1 MSLRTKYIIFQ
12 FILLLSFITGAS
24 AQDTVRNVNLTLDDV
39 IEMAIEQS
47 PSMKYYQNRNVN
59 YYWRWKNFRANFR
72 PQLGISGD
80 LPDYRITN
88 EPVQQNDG
96 SIEFRQISQ
105 LRTTADMALQQIIP
119 QTGTTIYGAS
129 SLYRVQDYNK
139 NTVEWSG
146 APFYIG
152 FVQPLFAYN
161 YWKWARKTEP
171 LVYEE
176 SQKFYIESV
185 ERVSLN
191 SASRFFNYLRI
202 QTNYNLAA
210 NNLKNSEDNLRIAEV
225 KQDLGSIS
233 ENDFSRIKLSVL
245 NATKSLNKSSMDL
258 KNADFEL
265 KSYIGMDQNT
275 DIRLTIPIEMELFY
289 IDPQKA
295 LTQTLANRKEGPEFK
310 RRLIQAD
317 RDLVR
322 AKRNTGLRTTL
333 RGSYGTTN
341 VAESLSGVYDEPD
354 NQQSVRLSINI
365 PILDWGKSASAVKL
379 AESQRELVIYGVE
392 RERLDFER
400 EIVVQVEQFNLL
412 KVQIETANEADKVAE
427 NGYQISLKKF
437 QNGEISITDLNI
449 SLSEREK
456 AKRDYISSIEDYWE
470 SYYFI
475 RILTLYD
482 FQWDLRINYINPSMT
497 SK

>member
-1 MSLRTKYIIFQ
+1 MKKIIIFQ
-12 FILLLSFITGAS
+12 SILILSIVSNAI
-24 AQDTVRNVNLTLDDV
+24 AQDTIRNVKLTLDDV
-39 IEMAIEQS
+39 IELAIEQS
-47 PSMKYYQNRNVN
+47 PSIKYYQNRNVN

-72 PQLGISGD
+72 PQLGLSGD

-88 EPVQQNDG
+88 EPVQQPDG
-96 SIEFRQISQ
+96 SIQFRQISQ
-105 LRTTADMALQQIIP
+105 LSTTADLALEQIIP
-119 QTGTTIYGAS
+119 QTGTKIYGAS
-129 SLYRVQDYNK
+129 SLYRVQDYNN
-139 NTVEWSG
+139 NTIEWSG
-146 APFYIG
+146 SPFYIG

-191 SASRFFNYLRI
+191 SASRFFNYLGI

-225 KQDLGSIS
+225 KRDLGQIS
-233 ENDFSRIKLSVL
+233 ENDYSRIKLSVL

-275 DIRLTIPIEMELFY
+275 DIELIVPLEMNLFY
-289 IDPQKA
+289 IDPDKA
-295 LTQTLANRKEGPEFK
+295 LAETLANRKEGPEFE
-310 RRLIQAD
+310 RRLIEAD
-317 RDLVR
+317 RELVR

-341 VAESLSGVYDEPD
+341 AAPTLGGVYEEPD
-354 NQQSVRLSINI
+354 NQQTLRLSVNI

-379 AESQRELVIYGVE
+379 AESQRELVVYGVE

-400 EIVVQVEQFNLL
+400 EVVVQVEQFNLL

-427 NGYQISLKKF
+427 NGYLISLKKF

-482 FQWDLRINYINPSMT
+482 FQWDLKINYTNPSL
-497 SK
+497 SLN

>member
-1 MSLRTKYIIFQ
+1 MKKIIIFQ
-12 FILLLSFITGAS
+12 SILILSIVSNAI
-24 AQDTVRNVNLTLDDV
+24 AQDTIRNVKLTLNDV
-39 IEMAIEQS
+39 IELAIEQS
-47 PSMKYYQNRNVN
+47 PSIKYYQNRNVN

-72 PQLGISGD
+72 PQLGLSGD

-88 EPVQQNDG
+88 EPVQQPDG
-96 SIEFRQISQ
+96 SIQFRQISQ
-105 LRTTADMALQQIIP
+105 LSTTADLALEQIIP
-119 QTGTTIYGAS
+119 QTGTKIYGAS
-129 SLYRVQDYNK
+129 SLYRVQDYNN
-139 NTVEWSG
+139 NTIEWSG
-146 APFYIG
+146 SPFYIG

-191 SASRFFNYLRI
+191 SASRFFNYLGI

-225 KQDLGSIS
+225 KRDLGQIS
-233 ENDFSRIKLSVL
+233 ENDYSRIKLSVL

-275 DIRLTIPIEMELFY
+275 DIELIVPLEMDLFY
-289 IDPQKA
+289 IDPDKA
-295 LTQTLANRKEGPEFK
+295 LAETLANRKEGPEFE
-310 RRLIQAD
+310 RRLIEAD
-317 RDLVR
+317 RELVR

-341 VAESLSGVYDEPD
+341 AAPTLGGVYEEPD
-354 NQQSVRLSINI
+354 NQQTLRLSVNI

-379 AESQRELVIYGVE
+379 AESQRELVVYGVE

-400 EIVVQVEQFNLL
+400 EVVVQVEQFNLL

-427 NGYQISLKKF
+427 NGYLISLKKF

-482 FQWDLRINYINPSMT
+482 FQWDLKINYTNPSL
-497 SK
+497 SLN

>member
-1 MSLRTKYIIFQ
+1 MKKIIIFQ
-12 FILLLSFITGAS
+12 SILILSIVSNAI
-24 AQDTVRNVNLTLDDV
+24 AQDTIRNVKLTLNDV
-39 IEMAIEQS
+39 IELAIEQS
-47 PSMKYYQNRNVN
+47 PSIKYYQNRNVN

-72 PQLGISGD
+72 PQLGLSGD

-88 EPVQQNDG
+88 EPVQQPDG
-96 SIEFRQISQ
+96 SIQFRQISQ
-105 LRTTADMALQQIIP
+105 LSTTADLALEQIIP
-119 QTGTTIYGAS
+119 QTGTKIYGAS
-129 SLYRVQDYNK
+129 SLYRVQDYNN
-139 NTVEWSG
+139 NTIEWSG
-146 APFYIG
+146 SPFYIG

-191 SASRFFNYLRI
+191 SASRFFNYLGI

-225 KQDLGSIS
+225 KRDLGQIS
-233 ENDFSRIKLSVL
+233 ENDYSRIKLSVL

-275 DIRLTIPIEMELFY
+275 DIELIVPLEMNLFY
-289 IDPQKA
+289 IDPDKA
-295 LTQTLANRKEGPEFK
+295 LAETLANRKEGPEFE
-310 RRLIQAD
+310 RRLIEAD
-317 RDLVR
+317 RELVR

-341 VAESLSGVYDEPD
+341 AAPTLGGVYEEPD
-354 NQQSVRLSINI
+354 NQQTLRLSVNI

-379 AESQRELVIYGVE
+379 AESQRELVVYGVE

-400 EIVVQVEQFNLL
+400 EVVVQVEQFNLL

-427 NGYQISLKKF
+427 NGYLISLKKF

-482 FQWDLRINYINPSMT
+482 FQWDLKINYTNPSL
-497 SK
+497 SLN

>member
-1 MSLRTKYIIFQ
+1 
-12 FILLLSFITGAS
+12 
-24 AQDTVRNVNLTLDDV
+24 
-39 IEMAIEQS
+39 
-47 PSMKYYQNRNVN
+47 MKYYQNRNVN

-72 PQLGISGD
+72 PQLGLSGN

-88 EPVQQNDG
+88 EPVQQPDG
-96 SIEFRQISQ
+96 SIKFQQISQ
-105 LRTTADMALQQIIP
+105 LRTTADLALSQIVP
-119 QTGTTIYGAS
+119 HTGTTIYGAS

-139 NTVEWSG
+139 NTVDWSG
-146 APFYIG
+146 SPFYIG

-161 YWKWARKTEP
+161 YWRWARKTEP
-171 LVYEE
+171 LLYEE
-176 SQKFYIESV
+176 SQKRFIESV
-185 ERVSLN
+185 ERVSLS

-225 KQDLGSIS
+225 KKSLGQIS

-275 DIRLTIPIEMELFY
+275 DIELSIPLNMELFY
-289 IDPQKA
+289 IDPERA
-295 LTQTLANRKEGPEFK
+295 LEETLANRKEGPEFK

-322 AKRNTGLRTTL
+322 AKRNTGLSTTL
-333 RGSYGTTN
+333 RGSYGTSNNSST
-341 VAESLSGVYDEPD
+341 LGGVYEEPE
-354 NQQSVRLSINI
+354 NQQTLRLSVNI

-400 EIVVQVEQFNLL
+400 EVVVEVEQFNLL

-427 NGYQISLKKF
+427 NGYQIALKKF

-456 AKRDYISSIEDYWE
+456 AKRDYISSIEQYWE
-470 SYYFI
+470 AYYFI

-482 FQWDLRINYINPSMT
+482 FQWDLKISYTNPSL
-497 SK
+497 SVN

>member
-1 MSLRTKYIIFQ
+1 MRKFIFIHLVIILAFWQ
-12 FILLLSFITGAS
+12 VLH
-24 AQDTVRNVNLTLDDV
+24 AQEVDTVENVKLTLDNV
-39 IEMAIEQS
+39 IELAIEQS

-72 PQLGISGD
+72 PQLGLSGN

-88 EPVQQNDG
+88 EPVQQPDG
-96 SIEFRQISQ
+96 SIEFKQISQ
-105 LRTTADMALQQIIP
+105 LRTSADMALRQIIP

-129 SLYRVQDYNK
+129 SLYRVQDYNN
-139 NTVEWSG
+139 NTIEWSG
-146 APFYIG
+146 SPFYIG

-191 SASRFFNYLRI
+191 SASRFFRYLRI

-225 KQDLGSIS
+225 KRKLGQIS
-233 ENDFSRIKLSVL
+233 ENDYSRIKLSVL
-245 NATKSLNKSSMDL
+245 NATKSLNSSSMDL

-265 KSYIGMDQNT
+265 KSYIGMNQNT
-275 DIRLTIPIEMELFY
+275 DIELSIPLNMELFY
-289 IDPQKA
+289 IDPDKA
-295 LTQTLANRKEGPEFK
+295 LEQTLANRKEGPEFQ
-310 RRLIQAD
+310 RRLIEAD
-317 RDLVR
+317 RELIR
-322 AKRNTGLRTTL
+322 AKRNTGLSTTL
-333 RGSYGTTN
+333 SGSYGTSNNAPT
-341 VAESLSGVYDEPD
+341 LSGVYDEPE
-354 NQQSVRLSINI
+354 NQQTLRLSVNI

-379 AESQRELVIYGVE
+379 AESRRELVVYDVE

-400 EIVVQVEQFNLL
+400 EVIVQIEQFNLL

-427 NGYQISLKKF
+427 NGYRIALKKF

-470 SYYFI
+470 SYYYI

-482 FQWDLRINYINPSMT
+482 FQWDLKISYTNPSL
-497 SK
+497 SVN

>member
-1 MSLRTKYIIFQ
+1 MKKIIIFQ
-12 FILLLSFITGAS
+12 SILILSIVSNAI
-24 AQDTVRNVNLTLDDV
+24 AQDTIRNVKLTLDDV
-39 IEMAIEQS
+39 IELAIEQS
-47 PSMKYYQNRNVN
+47 PSIKYYQNRNVN

-72 PQLGISGD
+72 PQLGLSGD

-88 EPVQQNDG
+88 EPVQQPDG
-96 SIEFRQISQ
+96 SIQFRQISQ
-105 LRTTADMALQQIIP
+105 LRTTADLALEQIIP
-119 QTGTTIYGAS
+119 QTGTKIYGAS
-129 SLYRVQDYNK
+129 SLYRVQDYNN
-139 NTVEWSG
+139 NTIEWSG
-146 APFYIG
+146 SPFYIG

-191 SASRFFNYLRI
+191 SASRFFNYLGI

-225 KQDLGSIS
+225 KRDLGQIS
-233 ENDFSRIKLSVL
+233 ENDYSRIKLSVL

-275 DIRLTIPIEMELFY
+275 DIELIVPLEMNLFY
-289 IDPQKA
+289 IDPDKA
-295 LTQTLANRKEGPEFK
+295 LAETLANRKEGPEFE
-310 RRLIQAD
+310 RRLIEAD
-317 RDLVR
+317 RELVR

-341 VAESLSGVYDEPD
+341 AAPTLGGVYEEPD
-354 NQQSVRLSINI
+354 NQQTLRLSVNI

-379 AESQRELVIYGVE
+379 AESQRELVVYGVE

-400 EIVVQVEQFNLL
+400 EVVVQVEQFNLL

-427 NGYQISLKKF
+427 NGYLISLKKF

-482 FQWDLRINYINPSMT
+482 FQWDLKINYTNPSL
-497 SK
+497 SLN

>member
-1 MSLRTKYIIFQ
+1 MKKIIVFHV
-12 FILLLSFITGAS
+12 FLLIGIVQATV
-24 AQDTVRNVNLTLDDV
+24 AQDTVRNVKLTLNDV
-39 IEMAIEQS
+39 IDLAILQS
-47 PSMKYYQNRNVN
+47 PSIKYYQNRNVN
-59 YYWRWKNFRANFR
+59 YFWRWKNFQANFR
-72 PQLGISGD
+72 PQLGLSGD

-88 EPVQQNDG
+88 EPVQQPDG
-96 SIEFRQISQ
+96 SIQFRQISQ
-105 LRTTADMALQQIIP
+105 MRTTADLALQQIIP

-129 SLYRVQDYNK
+129 SLYRVQDYN
-139 NTVEWSG
+139 NNSVEWSG
-146 APFYIG
+146 SPFYIG

-176 SQKFYIESV
+176 SQKFYVESV

-225 KQDLGSIS
+225 KRDLGQIS

-245 NATKSLNKSSMDL
+245 NATKSLNNSSMDL

-275 DIRLTIPIEMELFY
+275 DIELEVPLEMELFY
-289 IDPQKA
+289 IDPDKA
-295 LTQTLANRKEGPEFK
+295 LSETLANRKEGPEFQ
-310 RRLIQAD
+310 RRIIQAD

-341 VAESLSGVYDEPD
+341 AAPTLGGVYDEPE
-354 NQQSVRLSINI
+354 NQQTLRLSVNI

-379 AESQRELVIYGVE
+379 AESRRELE
-392 RERLDFER
+392 L
-400 EIVVQVEQFNLL
+400 
-412 KVQIETANEADKVAE
+412 
-427 NGYQISLKKF
+427 
-437 QNGEISITDLNI
+437 
-449 SLSEREK
+449 
-456 AKRDYISSIEDYWE
+456 
-470 SYYFI
+470 
-475 RILTLYD
+475 
-482 FQWDLRINYINPSMT
+482 
-497 SK
+497 

>member
-1 MSLRTKYIIFQ
+1 
-12 FILLLSFITGAS
+12 
-24 AQDTVRNVNLTLDDV
+24 
-39 IEMAIEQS
+39 MAIEQS

-59 YYWRWKNFRANFR
+59 YYWRWKNFKANFR
-72 PQLGISGD
+72 PQLGLQGD
-80 LPDYRITN
+80 LPDYKIKN
-88 EPVQQNDG
+88 EPVQQPDG
-96 SIEFRQISQ
+96 SIQFRQISQ
-105 LRTTADMALQQIIP
+105 LSTTADLALQQIIP

-129 SLYRVQDYNK
+129 SLYRVQDYNN

-225 KQDLGSIS
+225 KRDLGQIS
-233 ENDFSRIKLSVL
+233 ENDYSRIRLSVL

-275 DIRLTIPIEMELFY
+275 DIELTVPLEMELFY
-289 IDPQKA
+289 IDPDKA
-295 LTQTLANRKEGPEFK
+295 LEETLENRKEGPEFQ

-341 VAESLSGVYDEPD
+341 VAETLGGVYDDPE
-354 NQQSVRLSINI
+354 NQQSVRLSLNI

-379 AESQRELVIYGVE
+379 AESQRELVVYGVE

-400 EIVVQVEQFNLL
+400 EVVVQVEQFNLL
-412 KVQIETANEADKVAE
+412 KVQIETAMEADKVAG
-427 NGYQISLKKF
+427 NGYLISLKRF

-482 FQWDLRINYINPSMT
+482 FQWDLKINYLNPSM
-497 SK
+497 SQN

>member
-1 MSLRTKYIIFQ
+1 MKKIIIFQ
-12 FILLLSFITGAS
+12 SILILSIVSNAI
-24 AQDTVRNVNLTLDDV
+24 AQDTIRNVKLTLNDV
-39 IEMAIEQS
+39 IELAIEQS
-47 PSMKYYQNRNVN
+47 PSIKYYQNRNVN

-72 PQLGISGD
+72 PQLGLSGD

-88 EPVQQNDG
+88 EPVQQPDG
-96 SIEFRQISQ
+96 SIQFRQISQ
-105 LRTTADMALQQIIP
+105 LRTTADLALEQIIP
-119 QTGTTIYGAS
+119 QTGTKIYGAS
-129 SLYRVQDYNK
+129 SLYRVQDYNN
-139 NTVEWSG
+139 NTIEWSG
-146 APFYIG
+146 SPFYIG

-191 SASRFFNYLRI
+191 SASRFFNYLGI

-225 KQDLGSIS
+225 KRDLGQIS
-233 ENDFSRIKLSVL
+233 ENDYSRIKLSVL

-275 DIRLTIPIEMELFY
+275 DIELIVPLEMNLFY
-289 IDPQKA
+289 IDPDKA
-295 LTQTLANRKEGPEFK
+295 LAETLANRKEGPEFE
-310 RRLIQAD
+310 RRLIEAD
-317 RDLVR
+317 RELVR

-341 VAESLSGVYDEPD
+341 AAPTLGGVYEEPD
-354 NQQSVRLSINI
+354 NQQTLRLSVNI

-379 AESQRELVIYGVE
+379 AESQRELVVYGVE

-400 EIVVQVEQFNLL
+400 EVVVQVEQFNLL

-427 NGYQISLKKF
+427 NGYLISLKKF

-482 FQWDLRINYINPSMT
+482 FQWDLKINYTNPSL
-497 SK
+497 SLN

>member
-275 DIRLTIPIEMELFY
+275 DIELTVPLEMELFY

>member
-1 MSLRTKYIIFQ
+1 MKKIIIFQ
-12 FILLLSFITGAS
+12 SILILSIVSNAI
-24 AQDTVRNVNLTLDDV
+24 AQDTIRNVKLTLDDV
-39 IEMAIEQS
+39 IELAIEQS
-47 PSMKYYQNRNVN
+47 PSIKYYQNRNVN

-72 PQLGISGD
+72 PQLGLSGD

-88 EPVQQNDG
+88 EPVQQPDG
-96 SIEFRQISQ
+96 SIQFRQISQ
-105 LRTTADMALQQIIP
+105 LRTTADLALEQIIP
-119 QTGTTIYGAS
+119 QTGTKIYGAS
-129 SLYRVQDYNK
+129 SLYRVQDYNN
-139 NTVEWSG
+139 NTIEWSG
-146 APFYIG
+146 SPFYIG

-191 SASRFFNYLRI
+191 SASRFFNYLGI

-225 KQDLGSIS
+225 KRDLGQIS
-233 ENDFSRIKLSVL
+233 ENDYSRIKLSVL

-275 DIRLTIPIEMELFY
+275 DIELIVPLEMDLFY
-289 IDPQKA
+289 IDPDKA
-295 LTQTLANRKEGPEFK
+295 LAETLANRKEGPEFE
-310 RRLIQAD
+310 RRLIEAD
-317 RDLVR
+317 RELVR

-341 VAESLSGVYDEPD
+341 AAPTLGGVYEEPD
-354 NQQSVRLSINI
+354 NQQTLRLSVNI

-379 AESQRELVIYGVE
+379 AESQRELVVYGVE

-400 EIVVQVEQFNLL
+400 EVVVQVEQFNLL

-427 NGYQISLKKF
+427 NGYLISLKKF

-482 FQWDLRINYINPSMT
+482 FQWDLKINYTNPSL
-497 SK
+497 SLN